1 MPTIDKGRL
10 KRFLSKKVHLV
21 SGKGAGANGTIDVC
35 VVQATDWLVGRDG
48 KSDSP
53 SCVDPVIRG
62 FAIRL
67 NDAGAFS
74 QWRDELK
81 PFAARLA
88 NTNQGHALTRKRRFA
103 CADWAIREIAPLAID
118 ACGKAPELA
127 AELRALPPIVD
138 KATALAGRDVARRA
152 KRKLRAYAYADA
164 YAAAAYA
171 DAYADAYAADAA
183 YADASAADAAYAA
196 AAYADAAY
204 AAAAYADASAADAK
218 RPFWDASLAMLGRLC
233 DMTAE
238 KVSA

>member
-21 SGKGAGANGTIDVC
+21 SGKGEGANGTIDVC

-118 ACGKAPELA
+118 ACGKAPEFA

-138 KATALAGRDVARRA
+138 KATALAGRAVARQA
-152 KRKLRAYAYADA
+152 ERKLRADATATYAAYA
-164 YAAAAYA
+164 YAAAVAA
-171 DAYADAYAADAA
+171 AAADAA
-183 YADASAADAAYAA
+183 VAAVATAA
-196 AAYADAAY
+196 AV
-204 AAAAYADASAADAK
+204 ASADAK

-238 KVSA
+238 KVST